1 MPASNVALHIKSR
14 IIVLLKYICRIRW
27 KNAK

>member
-1 MPASNVALHIKSR
+1 VYLHHCDIGL
-14 IIVLLKYICRIRW
+14 IGLKICRIRW